1 MPPVLG
7 PFSTG
12 DRADRPLEENI
23 PATLITRMILFYRTR
38 LSTWAIL
45 SRLLGGNAPILRPSS
60 TCGCRRE
67 HHGPERRGATNAH
80 PHTNGEMIR
89 TGMRRCL
96 PFVVLAI
103 SIIFSCYI
111 MQTYPDII
119 NEVLHVEGQLMWT
132 ERTCPTMMEM
142 LRPLWDRAGGSGAMI
157 YNSGNPARVRT
168 AVTCTL
174 VLTFSAYQVV
184 SRFLTLLL
192 G

>member
-1 MPPVLG
+1 
-7 PFSTG
+7 
-12 DRADRPLEENI
+12 
-23 PATLITRMILFYRTR
+23 
-38 LSTWAIL
+38 
-45 SRLLGGNAPILRPSS
+45 
-60 TCGCRRE
+60 
-67 HHGPERRGATNAH
+67 
-80 PHTNGEMIR
+80 MIR

-96 PFVVLAI
+96 PFVVLAS

-119 NEVLHVEGQLMWT
+119 NEVSHVEGQLMWT

-157 YNSGNPARVRT
+157 HHAGNPARARA
-168 AVTCTL
+168 AVTCTV
-174 VLTFSAYQVV
+174 VLTISAYQVV